1 MVNFTKKQVQ
11 IEKKEYEILEKL
23 NYLFKDSLDIFNSG
37 LEDSMKYI
45 NYITLPIIMASLE
58 EKSFN
63 PFSEV
68 IEKHTCYIFNN
79 KMIAI
84 TPYKMLPLGYTSDL
98 CFESDNHIIHLDI
111 KTANLNNPSDFKDTI
126 ALGFNQTSYPGKLP
140 SGIWSTNDYCKDGI
154 NEVKAYPILPEEY
167 KVDGKSKLCLT
178 YGLIFIYPAYED
190 IINRIRQKY
199 IEIRKVIDNKLI
211 DLFKGV
217 FSNQDNIVQFLN
229 YIPSKEKFKRRE
241 VIIGNLVRA
250 YFIHNKRELILNSEE
265 KIKLEEFSKKIIQI
279 SDELIKREIKP
290 VAIISISIPNGK
302 LSPHY
307 DSQIVSG
314 KSFGASIRYHY
325 KDGIFKGLNG
335 KEKSRVV
342 FIDYNKKYLLQLKV
356 HFNKIITYNIV
367 EKEN

>member
-1 MVNFTKKQVQ
+1 MVNFTQEQVQ

-37 LEDSMKYI
+37 LKDSMRYI

-68 IEKHTCYIFNN
+68 IEKHISYIINN
-79 KMIAI
+79 KMIASGS
-84 TPYKMLPLGYTSDL
+84 YKMLPLDYSSDL
-98 CFESDNHIIHLDI
+98 SLESNDHIIHLDI

-140 SGIWSTNDYCKDGI
+140 SGIWSTDNYCMDGI

-167 KVDGKSKLCLT
+167 KVNGKIILCLT
-178 YGLIFIYPAYED
+178 YGLLFIYPAFED

-199 IEIRKVIDNKLI
+199 IEIRKVFDNKLI

-229 YIPSKEKFKRRE
+229 YKPSNEKFKRRE
-241 VIIGNLVRA
+241 LIIGNLIRA
-250 YFIHNKRELILNSEE
+250 YFIHNKKELKLNHEE
-265 KIKLEEFSKKIIQI
+265 KIKLEEFSKKVIQI

-314 KSFGASIRYHY
+314 KSFGTSIRYHY
-325 KDGIFKGLNG
+325 EEGIFKGLDG
-335 KEKSRVV
+335 EEKSRVV
-342 FIDYNKKYLLQLKV
+342 FIDYNKEYLPQLKV